1 MSRPSWKSAW
11 WGEKVLFIIVVL
23 LVTGAIVQFVRGQS
37 SQSGNLSLT
46 ALACT
51 VLNFILKFWR
61 GRHQA
66 TGLDQ
71 R

>member
-1 MSRPSWKSAW
+1 MNRPSWKSAW
-11 WGEKVLFIIVVL
+11 WGEKVLLIIVVL
-23 LVTGAIVQFVRGQS
+23 LVTGAIVQFVRGQES
-37 SQSGNLSLT
+37 SNLSLT

-61 GRHQA
+61 GKHQA

>member
-23 LVTGAIVQFVRGQS
+23 LVTGAIVQLVRGQES
-37 SQSGNLSLT
+37 SHLSLT

-61 GRHQA
+61 SRRQPDGP
-66 TGLDQ
+66 GQ